1 MLLSGLQNLPEDVV
15 GRSCEKYF
23 VYIDATIKKCL
34 SQIACIQWSI
44 ENKILLFAASLVN
57 AK

>member
-23 VYIDATIKKCL
+23 VYIDATIKNAFHRLRTYNGL
-34 SQIACIQWSI
+34 SKTRFYYLQR
-44 ENKILLFAASLVN
+44 V
-57 AK
+57 